1 MDQKLYQQSV
11 TIVMPPL
18 NKRENVD
25 ELPSAVLRQAANGVS
40 LEIIVADGGSADGTR
55 ECVRVWEGKAPVQL
69 ISANVARGLA
79 GDVLDATRHT
89 GAEIVV
95 VTIVD
100 LSHGE
105 LRSC

>member
-1 MDQKLYQQSV
+1 MDQKLHQPSV
-11 TIVMPPL
+11 TIVIPPL

-25 ELPSAVLRQAANGVS
+25 ELLSAVLRQAANGVS
-40 LEIIVADGGSADGTR
+40 LEVIVADGGSADGTR
-55 ECVRVWEGKAPVQL
+55 ECVRIWKGKAPVQL
-69 ISANVARGLA
+69 ISAKGARGLA

-89 GAEIVV
+89 RADIVV
-95 VTIVD
+95 VTDGD